1 MNGFVYFP
9 RSNTA
14 NEGPPRLEQ
23 CLRRKP
29 RTPSCGFPP
38 SGQTGRRGETG
49 TRGSGAAARSSRVY
63 PQPPAATATTAHAR
77 AHPPPPAHVPRAR
90 RPALSRIWNSAPKR
104 RAPTRTKARNRTADG
119 PELTPHYSSNSH
131 HAYPQDFAAPIPRIG
146 ARLRRNAKQY
156 PVRARWNRLG
166 LKDPTPI

>member
-1 MNGFVYFP
+1 MLKTKKPGLRVAGF
-9 RSNTA
+9 A
-14 NEGPPRLEQ
+14 
-23 CLRRKP
+23 RRNKP
-29 RTPSCGFPP
+29 GE
-38 SGQTGRRGETG
+38 RGETG
-49 TRGSGAAARSSRVY
+49 TRGSGAAAARNSRVY

-131 HAYPQDFAAPIPRIG
+131 RAYPRDFAAPITRIG
-146 ARLRRNAKQY
+146 ACLKRNAKPY

-166 LKDPTPI
+166 LTRPDPSLIS